1 MSLDYFA
8 WRSRLATVRQQY
20 GLYQCFQVWEVHG
33 EDPVDIENTAENL
46 QPIFTEVTVHR
57 LEMEKGQKPLSL
69 VLILL

>member
-8 WRSRLATVRQQY
+8 WRRRLATVRQQY

-33 EDPVDIENTAENL
+33 EDPVDRKYSRNP